1 MGNESL
7 LAIGIFVLTYGLII
21 AEKIHRTIIAM
32 IGGGLMIVLG
42 IVSQHAA
49 LAHIDFNT
57 LGLLIGMMI
66 IVSITAETGLFKF
79 IALWAAKKVGGR
91 PVALLVVFSLI
102 TALGSSFLDNV
113 TTVLLMVP
121 VTFSI
126 SRALK
131 VSPIPFLISEIL
143 MSNIGGT
150 ATMIGDPPNIMIGS
164 AVKSLSFMD
173 FITNLAPVIIIIMVL
188 TLLILRF
195 IYRKQLTTTDEAREQ
210 IAALDPSSE
219 IVDRLLLIKS
229 LAVLLLT
236 ISGFFLH
243 QALGLETATV
253 ALMGAFLLLLLSGEK
268 QLERALHQ
276 VEWTTIF
283 FFVGLFVLVGGL
295 EETGMIRLL
304 AEQVIQL
311 TGGNLAPATFLILWM
326 SGFASAFID
335 NIPFV
340 ATMIPL
346 IQDMGQMGVNDL
358 EPIWWSLSLGACL
371 GGNGMLI
378 GASANLIVAGL
389 SGKEGYPITFLRFM
403 KIGLPVMIL
412 SLVISTVYIYFRYL
426 T

>member
-243 QALGLETATV
+243 QALGLGDGNCGADGCFSSAPFIRREAT
-253 ALMGAFLLLLLSGEK
+253 
-268 QLERALHQ
+268 
-276 VEWTTIF
+276 
-283 FFVGLFVLVGGL
+283 
-295 EETGMIRLL
+295 
-304 AEQVIQL
+304 
-311 TGGNLAPATFLILWM
+311 
-326 SGFASAFID
+326 
-335 NIPFV
+335 
-340 ATMIPL
+340 
-346 IQDMGQMGVNDL
+346 
-358 EPIWWSLSLGACL
+358 
-371 GGNGMLI
+371 
-378 GASANLIVAGL
+378 
-389 SGKEGYPITFLRFM
+389 
-403 KIGLPVMIL
+403 
-412 SLVISTVYIYFRYL
+412 
-426 T
+426 

>member
-268 QLERALHQ
+268 QLERAFHQ

>member
-1 MGNESL
+1 
-7 LAIGIFVLTYGLII
+7 
-21 AEKIHRTIIAM
+21 
-32 IGGGLMIVLG
+32 
-42 IVSQHAA
+42 
-49 LAHIDFNT
+49 
-57 LGLLIGMMI
+57 
-66 IVSITAETGLFKF
+66 
-79 IALWAAKKVGGR
+79 
-91 PVALLVVFSLI
+91 
-102 TALGSSFLDNV
+102 
-113 TTVLLMVP
+113 
-121 VTFSI
+121 
-126 SRALK
+126 
-131 VSPIPFLISEIL
+131 
-143 MSNIGGT
+143 
-150 ATMIGDPPNIMIGS
+150 
-164 AVKSLSFMD
+164 
-173 FITNLAPVIIIIMVL
+173 
-188 TLLILRF
+188 
-195 IYRKQLTTTDEAREQ
+195 
-210 IAALDPSSE
+210 
-219 IVDRLLLIKS
+219 
-229 LAVLLLT
+229 
-236 ISGFFLH
+236 
-243 QALGLETATV
+243 
-253 ALMGAFLLLLLSGEK
+253 MGAFLLLLLSGEK